1 MFSMYLSSEF
11 FEPPKTLKI
20 TVFVVGVSVS
30 KRSLLKTLGVASVVV
45 LTVSVKVSSL
55 AMRVFMLGVFV
66 VEVLVVEVVVV
77 GVVVVGVVVVGVVVV
92 LEVGVFGKRT
102 TIAVAVAQGAFP
114 LSGQSW

>member
-77 GVVVVGVVVVGVVVV
+77 GVVVVGVVVV

>member
-45 LTVSVKVSSL
+45 LTVSVKVSSW
-55 AMRVFMLGVFV
+55 AMRVLMLGVVVVGVFV
-66 VEVLVVEVVVV
+66 VEVLVSF
-77 GVVVVGVVVVGVVVV
+77 
-92 LEVGVFGKRT
+92 FGKRT
-102 TIAVAVAQGAFP
+102 TVAVAVAQGAFP
-114 LSGQSW
+114 LSEQS

>member
-1 MFSMYLSSEF
+1 
-11 FEPPKTLKI
+11 
-20 TVFVVGVSVS
+20 
-30 KRSLLKTLGVASVVV
+30 
-45 LTVSVKVSSL
+45 
-55 AMRVFMLGVFV
+55 MRVFMLGVFV

>member
-20 TVFVVGVSVS
+20 TVFVVGVSVPI
-30 KRSLLKTLGVASVVV
+30 RSLLKMLGVVSVVV
-45 LTVSVKVSSL
+45 LTVSVKVSSW
-55 AMRVFMLGVFV
+55 AIRVLMLGVVV
-66 VEVLVVEVVVV
+66 VEVVV

-102 TIAVAVAQGAFP
+102 TVTVAVAQGAFP